1 MILSLLAISEGDDVS
16 YYDDYKIAPQKDYK
30 KGMM

>member
-16 YYDDYKIAPQKDYK
+16 FYDDYKIAPQRDYK
-30 KGMM
+30 KGII